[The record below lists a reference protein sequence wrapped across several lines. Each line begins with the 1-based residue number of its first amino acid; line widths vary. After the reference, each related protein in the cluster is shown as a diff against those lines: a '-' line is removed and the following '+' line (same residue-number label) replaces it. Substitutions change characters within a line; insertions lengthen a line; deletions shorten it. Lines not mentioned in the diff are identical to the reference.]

1 MEYKVCS
8 RCRKELPISFFRKAK
23 KYKDG
28 LRCECEVCQRIYNKT
43 IKYNKCAG
51 CGAIVSSTNAR
62 GMCDDC
68 VEIYDNAIVIPKI
81 TAKEG
86 YYICRTCKRELP
98 NSMFGPNKYNA
109 RGRNYQCKDCA
120 RNYGRNR
127 KILRKMTQ
135 QQTNQDLKSSK
146 FQTITITP
154 FQERIKGLSAIS
166 REVLHWVEGRITHS
180 GLKATR
186 TRLFFALE
194 DKFEESDIFDAI
206 NNELKLNTEHIKW
219 NDKCSADS
227 FTLKPISPNTYEITS
242 IKDAMQVFMMDCVHR
257 VYGIKLI
264 STKNLL
270 AIINNY
276 IKCKGINISLASE
289 FELSYILNKYNYKR
303 RFYGKTECVEMAF
316 DPLLL
321 SLQPPIKRE
330 CDEQDTSKQDNVS
343 IEVCN
348 LTQDELDFLLTPLK

>member
-8 RCRKELPISFFRKAK
+8 KCRKELPISFFRKAK

-28 LRCECEVCQRIYNKT
+28 LRCECDVCQRISSKT
-43 IKYNKCAG
+43 ISHYKCAG
-51 CGAIVSSTNAR
+51 CGSILSSTNAR
-62 GMCDDC
+62 GMCNDC
-68 VEIYDNAIVIPKI
+68 VEIYDNAMVIPKI
-81 TAKEG
+81 IAKEG

-98 NSMFGPNKYNA
+98 HSMFSLNKYNA
-109 RGRNYQCKDCA
+109 RGRNYQCKDCLK
-120 RNYGRNR
+120 NYGQNIR
-127 KILRKMTQ
+127 ILRKMAKQ
-135 QQTNQDLKSSK
+135 QPDQDAKPSK
-146 FQTITITP
+146 FQTITITA
-154 FQERIKGLSAIS
+154 FQERIKELSVIS
-166 REVLHWVEGRITHS
+166 REVLYWVESRITHS

-186 TRLFFALE
+186 TRLFFELE
-194 DKFEESDIFDAI
+194 DRFKEIDIFNAI

-219 NDKCSADS
+219 DNKHSADY
-227 FTLKPISPNTYEITS
+227 FTLKSVSPNTYEITS
-242 IKDAMQVFMMDCVHR
+242 TKDAMQVFMMDCVHR
-257 VYGIKLI
+257 VYGLKLI
-264 STKNLL
+264 SIKNLL
-270 AIINNY
+270 TIINNY
-276 IKCKGINISLASE
+276 IKCKGINVPLASE

-321 SLQPPIKRE
+321 SLQTTIKRE

>member
-1 MEYKVCS
+1 MDK
-8 RCRKELPISFFRKAK
+8 
-23 KYKDG
+23 
-28 LRCECEVCQRIYNKT
+28 QQ
-43 IKYNKCAG
+43 
-51 CGAIVSSTNAR
+51 ST
-62 GMCDDC
+62 
-68 VEIYDNAIVIPKI
+68 
-81 TAKEG
+81 
-86 YYICRTCKRELP
+86 
-98 NSMFGPNKYNA
+98 
-109 RGRNYQCKDCA
+109 
-120 RNYGRNR
+120 
-127 KILRKMTQ
+127 
-135 QQTNQDLKSSK
+135 QDLKPST

-154 FQERIKGLSAIS
+154 FQERIKGLSVVS
-166 REVLHWVEGRITHS
+166 REVLHWVENRITHS

-194 DKFEESDIFDAI
+194 DKFEEPDIFDVI

-219 NDKCSADS
+219 DNKHSADY
-227 FTLKPISPNTYEITS
+227 FTLKSVSPNTYEITS
-242 IKDAMQVFMMDCVHR
+242 TKDAMQVFMMDCVHR
-257 VYGIKLI
+257 VYGLKLI
-264 STKNLL
+264 SIKNLL

-276 IKCKGINISLASE
+276 IKCKGINVPLASE

-348 LTQDELDFLLTPLK
+348 LSQDELDFLLTPLK

>member
-8 RCRKELPISFFRKAK
+8 KCGKELPISFFTKSK

-28 LRCECEVCQRIYNKT
+28 LRSACNVCKRIDEKNISHY
-43 IKYNKCAG
+43 KCAG
-51 CGAIVSSTNAR
+51 CGSIVSSSNAR

-68 VEIYDNAIVIPKI
+68 VEIYDNAMVIPKKI
-81 TAKEG
+81 AKEG

-98 NSMFGPNKYNA
+98 HSMFSLNKCSA
-109 RGRNYQCKDCA
+109 RGRNYQCKDC
-120 RNYGRNR
+120 NNEYERNR
-127 KILRKMTQ
+127 KLLRKKSEQ
-135 QQTNQDLKSSK
+135 QPNQILKPSK

-154 FQERIKGLSAIS
+154 FQERIKGLSIVS
-166 REVLHWVEGRITHS
+166 REVLHWVESRITHS

-219 NDKCSADS
+219 DNKHSADY
-227 FTLKPISPNTYEITS
+227 FTLKSIGPNTYEITS

-257 VYGIKLI
+257 IYGLKLI
-264 STKNLL
+264 SIKNLL

-276 IKCKGINISLASE
+276 IKCKGISVPLASE

-348 LTQDELDFLLTPLK
+348 LSQDELDFLLTPLK